1 MKAMIL
7 AAGFGTRLKPFTENH
22 PKALL
27 PINGKTLLQRNVEY
41 LHFFG
46 INNIIVNVHH
56 FADQII
62 AAIKENNGWGCNVV
76 VSDETAE
83 VLETG
88 GGLKKATHFFENSTE
103 PFVLMNADILT
114 DLNIAAM
121 KIHFDTNNVLATL
134 AVTNRQTSRYLLFD
148 ENNILCGWLNDKTG
162 EQKGKAGTKKAFS
175 GIHIISPTIFDYII
189 EEGKFSM
196 IDLYLRLAAEGHN
209 INCYDHSNGKLLDV
223 GKPESIAIAEEIF
236 NN

>member
-7 AAGFGTRLKPFTENH
+7 AAGFGSRLKPFTENH

-41 LHFFG
+41 LHSFG

-56 FADQII
+56 FAEQII
-62 AAIKENNGWGCNVV
+62 TAIKESNGWGCNVV
-76 VSDETAE
+76 VSDETTE

-88 GGLKKATHFFENSTE
+88 GGLKKAAHFFQNTVE

-114 DLNIAAM
+114 DLDIAAM

-134 AVTNRQTSRYLLFD
+134 AVTERQTSRYLLFD
-148 ENNILCGWLNDKTG
+148 ENNMLCGWLNEKTG
-162 EQKGKAGTKKAFS
+162 EQKGNTGVKKAFS
-175 GIHIISPTIFDYII
+175 GIHIISPKIFELIK

-196 IDLYLRLAAEGHN
+196 IDIYLRLAAEGYR

-223 GKPESIAIAEEIF
+223 GKPESVSIAEEIF
-236 NN
+236 KN

>member
-1 MKAMIL
+1 MIL
-7 AAGFGTRLKPFTENH
+7 AAGFGSRLKPFTENH

-41 LHFFG
+41 LHSFG

-56 FADQII
+56 FAEQII
-62 AAIKENNGWGCNVV
+62 TAIKESNGWGCNVV
-76 VSDETAE
+76 VSDETTE

-88 GGLKKATHFFENSTE
+88 GGLKKAAHFFKNTIE

-114 DLNIAAM
+114 DLDITAM

-134 AVTNRQTSRYLLFD
+134 AVTERQTSRYLLFD
-148 ENNILCGWLNDKTG
+148 ENNILCGWLNEKTD
-162 EQKGKAGTKKAFS
+162 EQKGNTGVKKAFS
-175 GIHIISPTIFDYII
+175 GIHIISPKIFELIK

-196 IDLYLRLAAEGHN
+196 IDIYLRLAAEGYR

-223 GKPESIAIAEEIF
+223 GKPESVPIAEEIF
-236 NN
+236 KN

>member
-7 AAGFGTRLKPFTENH
+7 AAGFGSRLKPFTENH

-41 LHFFG
+41 LHSFG

-56 FADQII
+56 FAEQII
-62 AAIKENNGWGCNVV
+62 TAIKESNGWGCNVV
-76 VSDETAE
+76 VSDETTE

-88 GGLKKATHFFENSTE
+88 GGLKKAVHFFQNTVE

-114 DLNIAAM
+114 DLDIAAM

-134 AVTNRQTSRYLLFD
+134 AVTERQTSRYLLFD
-148 ENNILCGWLNDKTG
+148 ENNILCGWLNEKTG
-162 EQKGKAGTKKAFS
+162 EQKGNTGVKKAFS
-175 GIHIISPTIFDYII
+175 GIHIISPKIFELIK

-196 IDLYLRLAAEGHN
+196 IDIYLRLAAEGYR

-223 GKPESIAIAEEIF
+223 GKPESVSIAEEIF
-236 NN
+236 KN